1 MDINS
6 AASILGALTEKK
18 FQKSECGKKLIATG
32 RVFPL
37 YTVASLGGSYQL
49 TYMKWSK
56 LTDEKEITINDIARR
71 INFLETGN
79 PIIDNNWKPQ

>member
-1 MDINS
+1 MDINA
-6 AASILGALTEKK
+6 AASILGALTEKR

-37 YTVASLGGSYQL
+37 YTVTSLGGSYQL

-56 LTDEKEITINDIARR
+56 LTNEKEITINEIARR

-79 PIIDNNWKPQ
+79 PLVESDQVV